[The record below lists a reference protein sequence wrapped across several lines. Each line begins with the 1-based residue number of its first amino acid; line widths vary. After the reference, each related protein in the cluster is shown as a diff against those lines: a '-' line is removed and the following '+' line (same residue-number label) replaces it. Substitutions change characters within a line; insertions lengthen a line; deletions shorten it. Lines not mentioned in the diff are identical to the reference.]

1 MSIHAT
7 AIVAPGAKVHPSV
20 KVGPYAVIG
29 PNVEIGEGTEVGAH
43 NFIDGHTTIGKGNIL
58 APFVSIGCPP
68 QDIKFAGQKTFVRIG
83 DENHIR
89 EYVTIHLAEGE
100 GNETV
105 VGSKNLFMAYV
116 HVAHNCRVGS
126 HNTFANAATLAGHVH
141 VGDRAVIGGLA
152 GIHQFCHIGSFV
164 MIGGLSKIVKDVPP
178 YIKIDGNPARVI
190 GLNAVG
196 LRRNGFSKDAV
207 ETIRTLFKIFFRSQL
222 NVSQAREQAAALPM
236 ASDPNVQTFLQF
248 IKDSKRGIYKRTRE
262 EASE

>member
-1 MSIHAT
+1 MSIHPT
-7 AIVAPGAKVHPSV
+7 AIVAPGAKLHPSV

-43 NFIDGHTTIGKGNIL
+43 SYVHGHTTLGKGNIL
-58 APFVSIGCPP
+58 SPFVSIGCPP

-105 VGSKNLFMAYV
+105 VGSKNLLMAYV

-126 HNTFANAATLAGHVH
+126 HNTLANAATLAGHVH
-141 VGDRAVIGGLA
+141 VGDRATIGGLA

-196 LRRNGFSKDAV
+196 LRRNGFTRESI
-207 ETIRTLFKIFFRSQL
+207 ETIRSLFKLFFRSNL
-222 NVSQAREQAAALPM
+222 NVSQAREQALAMPM
-236 ASDPNVQTFLQF
+236 SADQNVQTFLQF
-248 IKDSKRGIYKRTRE
+248 IKDCKRGIYKRTRE
-262 EASE
+262 DASE